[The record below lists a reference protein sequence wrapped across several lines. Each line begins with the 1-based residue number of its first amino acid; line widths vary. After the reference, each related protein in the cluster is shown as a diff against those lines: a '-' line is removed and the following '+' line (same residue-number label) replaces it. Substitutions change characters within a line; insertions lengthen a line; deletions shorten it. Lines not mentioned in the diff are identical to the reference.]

1 MKQKKMMHRKRGCH
15 RSKGADC
22 SSDKEGKSERKED
35 RNIAIRKR
43 KSEHEKK
50 GCWYQKEITT

>member
-15 RSKGADC
+15 RSKGADG

-43 KSEHEKK
+43 KLEHEKK
-50 GCWYQKEITT
+50 EC